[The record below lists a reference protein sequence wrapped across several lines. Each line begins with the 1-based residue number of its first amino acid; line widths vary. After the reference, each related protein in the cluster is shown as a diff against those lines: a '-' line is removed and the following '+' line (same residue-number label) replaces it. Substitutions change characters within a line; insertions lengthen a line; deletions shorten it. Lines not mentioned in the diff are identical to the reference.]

1 MWAEERQKRIEE
13 FLLDR
18 EFASLDELSEVVD
31 VSVSTVRRDL
41 GVLEGKGVLR
51 RTHGGARLINPKSDE
66 FTFSTRDSHQLE
78 EKEAIGRACAA
89 LIRSNQSVIL
99 DAGTTVYHVARH
111 LQEKSPQIVTNSLPV
126 AQLFAS
132 SPRVELVVSGGV
144 VYPRLGVLLGPLA
157 VESFT
162 KLHADVAI
170 MSAGGLNLEGLTNSH
185 SLLIDTQL
193 AMMHAAAKVIFCLDH
208 TKFGRSSVAKLCSLD
223 LINTIVTDNAAPES
237 LVQQLRGRGIEVI
250 LAP

>member
-1 MWAEERQKRIEE
+1 
-13 FLLDR
+13 
-18 EFASLDELSEVVD
+18 
-31 VSVSTVRRDL
+31 
-41 GVLEGKGVLR
+41 
-51 RTHGGARLINPKSDE
+51 
-66 FTFSTRDSHQLE
+66 
-78 EKEAIGRACAA
+78 
-89 LIRSNQSVIL
+89 
-99 DAGTTVYHVARH
+99 
-111 LQEKSPQIVTNSLPV
+111 
-126 AQLFAS
+126 
-132 SPRVELVVSGGV
+132 VVSGGV